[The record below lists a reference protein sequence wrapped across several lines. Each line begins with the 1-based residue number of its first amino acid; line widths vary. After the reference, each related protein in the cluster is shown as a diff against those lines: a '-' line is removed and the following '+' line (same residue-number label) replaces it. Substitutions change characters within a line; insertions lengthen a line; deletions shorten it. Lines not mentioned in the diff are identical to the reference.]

1 MKLSETID
9 ECIRE
14 MQRNLDTWKSVKD
27 NRTFFESQPGLFGV
41 SFSSMSYSA
50 NKATIKEI
58 DDSIVKYQKHLDNLN
73 LLKKELNYEQ
83 H

>member
-14 MQRNLDTWKSVKD
+14 MQRNLDSCKSVKD
-27 NRTFFESQPGLFGV
+27 NRTFFESQPGL

-73 LLKKELNYEQ
+73 LLKKKLNYE
-83 H
+83 HR